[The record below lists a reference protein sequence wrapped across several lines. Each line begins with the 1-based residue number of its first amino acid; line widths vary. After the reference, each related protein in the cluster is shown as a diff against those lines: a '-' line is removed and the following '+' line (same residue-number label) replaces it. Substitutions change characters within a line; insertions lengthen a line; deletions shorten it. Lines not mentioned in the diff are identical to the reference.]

1 MNNLEKIIIDETTL
15 HEQFAQNLSDHT
27 TKHRI
32 AVVACIVLMLVIS
45 FFCLFFGHYGIGID
59 DVLGIIAHGTVGF
72 IAQMSQQLNLW
83 IPVIPAFEN
92 PLVNNWDPV
101 AYSIVWDTRV
111 PEVFGAL
118 LVGGGLAIS
127 GACYQGVFRN
137 PLVSEGILGVSAGAS
152 LGACIGILLQTNSF
166 LVSALAFIGGTAAV
180 SITYFTSRVFN
191 GNPTLLL
198 VLSGTVVSSLFSS
211 GVSIAKYLAPQD
223 TALPEITFWL
233 MGSFGRI
240 GRENL
245 LMLFIVVVVGFIVIQ
260 GMTWKLN
267 LLALGDDDARA
278 LGVNV
283 ERSRL
288 IVIGVS
294 TFITAIAVCL
304 CGMIGWVGVV
314 VPQIVRMGFGPN
326 FKNLIPYA
334 FLFGATFMM
343 IVDLICRSLLTMVIP
358 VGIVT
363 SLVGAPFYLA
373 ILKRQK
379 EGWL

>member
-1 MNNLEKIIIDETTL
+1 MQARLG
-15 HEQFAQNLSDHT
+15 HASR
-27 TKHRI
+27 HRA
-32 AVVACIVLMLVIS
+32 AVAACIVLMAFIALA
-45 FFCLFFGHYGIGID
+45 CLFFGHYEIGLESVIS
-59 DVLGIIAHGTVGF
+59 IIAYGIVGF
-72 IAQMSQQLNLW
+72 LSQMSQQLHGLA
-83 IPVIPAFEN
+83 PFIPAFSN
-92 PLVNNWDPV
+92 PLAVTWDPIV
-101 AYSIVWDTRV
+101 YSIVWDSRI
-111 PEVFGAL
+111 PEVLGAL

-152 LGACIGILLQTNSF
+152 LGACIGILLGTNS
-166 LVSALAFIGGTAAV
+166 LVMSALAFVGGVAAV

-211 GVSIAKYLAPQD
+211 GVSIAKYLAPTD

-240 GRENL
+240 GQDGL
-245 LMLFIVVVVGFIVIQ
+245 LLLLPVVIVCFIIVQ
-260 GMTWKLN
+260 SMAWKLN

-278 LGVNV
+278 LGVDV

-288 IVIGVS
+288 LIIGVS
-294 TFITAIAVCL
+294 TFITAVAVCL

-314 VPQIVRMGFGPN
+314 VPQIVRMAFGPN
-326 FKNLIPYA
+326 FKNLIPYS
-334 FLFGATFMM
+334 FLFGAIFMM
-343 IVDLICRSLLTMVIP
+343 IVDVLCRNLLTMEIP

-363 SLVGAPFYLA
+363 SIIGAPFYLA

-379 EGWL
+379 EGWI